1 MGNIRKAVM
10 KQFRR
15 TDSLMK
21 RTIEKRVS
29 ITGVYRSQHQL
40 LMQIAHHPKS
50 SQIEIAERLDISPAA
65 VAVSLKK
72 LEKGGY
78 IKKDLDTAD
87 NRINQIEVTEK
98 GKYVVEKSHLI
109 FEEIEKTIFE
119 RFTEEEI
126 EKTGELLERIY
137 QNLCRVQE
145 GRKE

>member
-1 MGNIRKAVM
+1 MGNIRKVVM

-119 RFTEEEI
+119 GFTEEEI

>member
-1 MGNIRKAVM
+1 M

-78 IKKDLDTAD
+78 IKKDLDTTD

-119 RFTEEEI
+119 GFTEEEI

-145 GRKE
+145 EREE

>member
-1 MGNIRKAVM
+1 MGNIRKVVM

-50 SQIEIAERLDISPAA
+50 SQIEIAERLDISSAA

-78 IKKDLDTAD
+78 IKKDLDTTD

-119 RFTEEEI
+119 GFTEEEI

>member
-1 MGNIRKAVM
+1 M

-50 SQIEIAERLDISPAA
+50 SQIEIAERLDISSAA

-78 IKKDLDTAD
+78 IKKDLDTTD

-119 RFTEEEI
+119 GFTEEEI